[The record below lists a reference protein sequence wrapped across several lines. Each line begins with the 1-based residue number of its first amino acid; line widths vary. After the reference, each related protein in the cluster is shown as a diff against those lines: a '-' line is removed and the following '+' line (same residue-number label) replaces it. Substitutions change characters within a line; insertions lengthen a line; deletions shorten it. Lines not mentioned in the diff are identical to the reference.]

1 METVNRYVS
10 AASNVIWGEN
20 SSPHAQQHG
29 EEPISGVQ
37 GKGQATDPYDGGNRD
52 DRHITTYGSKKH
64 KCPIYLTPHPAEQP
78 GAIQSDVNTAPLGS
92 LLKKRHSKSQETEIT
107 SITTPRPPTSITACT
122 SITPALPI
130 SGDPTTASGS
140 SDNNTSKQEQRSISQ
155 AEGGESSE
163 APPPSSSPGQ
173 ALQGPQGAP
182 RAADDFEKDYRT
194 MKSAGRDEDSE
205 NGSPSESSGK
215 SNGSPSSNGVEPTSL
230 GSEKSGRIS
239 KVKESVKRH
248 LHHSSK

>member
-10 AASNVIWGEN
+10 AASHVIWGEN
-20 SSPHAQQHG
+20 GSPHAQQHG

-52 DRHITTYGSKKH
+52 
-64 KCPIYLTPHPAEQP
+64 EQP

-92 LLKKRHSKSQETEIT
+92 MLKKRHSKSQETEIT
-107 SITTPRPPTSITACT
+107 SITTPRPPTSISACT

-140 SDNNTSKQEQRSISQ
+140 NDNNTSKQEQRSTSQ

-163 APPPSSSPGQ
+163 APRLARPQDVSKE

-182 RAADDFEKDYRT
+182 GAAEDFEKDYRDK
-194 MKSAGRDEDSE
+194 KSAGRDEDSE

-215 SNGSPSSNGVEPTSL
+215 SNGSPSSNGFEPTSL
-230 GSEKSGRIS
+230 GSEKSKRIS
-239 KVKESVKRH
+239 KVKESIKRH

>member
-10 AASNVIWGEN
+10 AVSNVIWGEN
-20 SSPHAQQHG
+20 GSPHAQQHG

-52 DRHITTYGSKKH
+52 
-64 KCPIYLTPHPAEQP
+64 EQP
-78 GAIQSDVNTAPLGS
+78 GAIQSDVNTAPLG
-92 LLKKRHSKSQETEIT
+92 
-107 SITTPRPPTSITACT
+107 ACT

-140 SDNNTSKQEQRSISQ
+140 SDNNTPEQEQRSTSQ

-163 APPPSSSPGQ
+163 APRLTRPQDVSKE

-182 RAADDFEKDYRT
+182 RAAEDFEKDYRAK
-194 MKSAGRDEDSE
+194 KSAGRDEDIE

-215 SNGSPSSNGVEPTSL
+215 SNGSSSSNEFEPTSL
-230 GSEKSGRIS
+230 GNEKSGRIS

>member
-20 SSPHAQQHG
+20 GSPHAQQHG
-29 EEPISGVQ
+29 EEPVSGVQ

-52 DRHITTYGSKKH
+52 
-64 KCPIYLTPHPAEQP
+64 EQP

-92 LLKKRHSKSQETEIT
+92 MLKSHSKSQETEIT
-107 SITTPRPPTSITACT
+107 SITTPRPPTSISACT

-140 SDNNTSKQEQRSISQ
+140 SDNNTSKQEQRSTSQ

-163 APPPSSSPGQ
+163 APRLARPQDVSKE

-182 RAADDFEKDYRT
+182 RAAEDFENDYRAK
-194 MKSAGRDEDSE
+194 KSAGRDEDIE

-215 SNGSPSSNGVEPTSL
+215 SNGSPSSNGFESTPL
-230 GSEKSGRIS
+230 GSEKSGSFS

>member
-20 SSPHAQQHG
+20 GSPQAQQHG

-52 DRHITTYGSKKH
+52 
-64 KCPIYLTPHPAEQP
+64 EQP
-78 GAIQSDVNTAPLGS
+78 GAIQSDVNTAALGS
-92 LLKKRHSKSQETEIT
+92 MLKKRHSKSQETEIT
-107 SITTPRPPTSITACT
+107 SITTPRPPTSISACT

-140 SDNNTSKQEQRSISQ
+140 NDNTSEQEQRSTSQ

-163 APPPSSSPGQ
+163 TPRLAR
-173 ALQGPQGAP
+173 PQDVSKEGAP
-182 RAADDFEKDYRT
+182 GP
-194 MKSAGRDEDSE
+194 AGCPK
-205 NGSPSESSGK
+205 GC
-215 SNGSPSSNGVEPTSL
+215 
-230 GSEKSGRIS
+230 
-239 KVKESVKRH
+239 
-248 LHHSSK
+248 

>member
-20 SSPHAQQHG
+20 GSPQAQQHG

-52 DRHITTYGSKKH
+52 
-64 KCPIYLTPHPAEQP
+64 EQP
-78 GAIQSDVNTAPLGS
+78 GAIQSDVNTAALGS
-92 LLKKRHSKSQETEIT
+92 MLKKRHSKSQETEIT
-107 SITTPRPPTSITACT
+107 SITTPRPPTSISACT

-140 SDNNTSKQEQRSISQ
+140 NDNTSEQEQRSTSQ

-163 APPPSSSPGQ
+163 TPRLARPQDVSKE

-182 RAADDFEKDYRT
+182 RAAEDFEKDYRA
-194 MKSAGRDEDSE
+194 KKYAGRDEDSE

-215 SNGSPSSNGVEPTSL
+215 SNGSPSSNGFEPISP
-230 GSEKSGRIS
+230 GREKSGRIS